1 MSNFTSIVTQKVK
14 SALTDYS
21 MLFNTDKLIVG
32 FSGGADSVCLLHA
45 LNSLKDEY
53 SFKLVAAH
61 VNHGLRGDEALR
73 DAEFSA
79 LFCENNS
86 IEFHLLNIDCK
97 AEAQNTGESIE
108 ECGRRLRYSFFESLC
123 DDNTKVATAH
133 NSNDNAETVIF
144 NIIRGASLN
153 GVGGIPP
160 VRDNVI
166 RPLIYCSR
174 QEIEGYCE
182 ENNLSFVTDS
192 SNLTDDYSRNKIRHL
207 VIPVLEEINSSAVN
221 NINKFSKN
229 AREVNS
235 YVLEQAES
243 ALSFSKISNNCY
255 NSDYLLNQGEV
266 VCKQCIVTAF
276 SLFSPQ
282 KLDNKK
288 IEAVYSLLKNGG
300 RIQLFGSYYAE
311 VIKRVLR
318 FFENSNTVIC
328 GETFVDSIPFT
339 YKNTFFTV
347 EIEKYTNSS
356 KKINKFVLDNLID
369 CDKIVGKICFRS
381 RKPGDVIT
389 LPRRGVSKSLKKL
402 YCENNFPVEL
412 REQIPV
418 LTDDNGV
425 VWVYSVGVC
434 ERCKV
439 DNSSVNIV
447 CVRGENNE

>member
-1 MSNFTSIVTQKVK
+1 MSNFTSIIKQKVK

-21 MLFNTDKLIVG
+21 MLHNAEKVVVG
-32 FSGGADSVCLLHA
+32 FSGGADSVCLLHT

-53 SFKLVAAH
+53 GFNLVAAH

-73 DAEFSA
+73 DAEFSRH
-79 LFCENNS
+79 FCVNNS
-86 IEFHLLNIDCK
+86 IEFRLLNIDCK
-97 AEAQNTGESIE
+97 AEAQITGESVE

-123 DDNTKVATAH
+123 DDYTKVATAH

-144 NIIRGASLN
+144 NIIRGASVN
-153 GVGGIPP
+153 GGGGIPP
-160 VRDNVI
+160 VRDKII
-166 RPLIYCSR
+166 RPLLYCSR

-221 NINKFSKN
+221 NINNFSKN
-229 AREVNS
+229 AREVS
-235 YVLEQAES
+235 KYVLNQSKCVLAT
-243 ALSFSKISNNCY
+243 AKISDNRY
-255 NSDYLLNQGEV
+255 NADYLLNQGEV
-266 VCKQCIVTAF
+266 VCKECIVNAF
-276 SLFSPQ
+276 ALFSDK

-288 IEAVYSLLKNGG
+288 IEAIYSLLKNGG
-300 RIQLFGSYYAE
+300 RSQLYGSCYAE
-311 VIKRVLR
+311 VVKGVMR
-318 FFENSNTVIC
+318 FFNAPDTVIC
-328 GETFVDSIPFT
+328 EEIFVDSFPFT
-339 YKNTFFTV
+339 YKNSFFTV

-369 CDKIVGKICFRS
+369 CDKIVGKICFRT
-381 RKPGDVIT
+381 RKSGDAIK
-389 LPRRGVSKSLKKL
+389 LPRRGVTKSLKKL
-402 YCENNFPVEL
+402 YSENNFPVEL

-418 LTDDNGV
+418 LADDNGI

-439 DNSSVNIV
+439 DNSSVNIAY
-447 CVRGENNE
+447 VRGENNE